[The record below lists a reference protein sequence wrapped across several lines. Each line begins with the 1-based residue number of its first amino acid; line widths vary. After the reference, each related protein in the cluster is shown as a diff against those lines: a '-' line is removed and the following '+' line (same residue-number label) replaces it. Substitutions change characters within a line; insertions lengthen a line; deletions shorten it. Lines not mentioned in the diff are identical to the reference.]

1 MLCQCFTSA
10 VHVSR
15 FVTFTLLKGF
25 AELQDMTDGNE
36 VGGTSMNLFCDD
48 DAFDEGRPRTGVI
61 LWRLPHLLM
70 NADFGFRLFV

>member
-1 MLCQCFTSA
+1 MR
-10 VHVSR
+10 VSR
-15 FVTFTLLKGF
+15 FVTFTLLQGF

-61 LWRLPHLLM
+61 LWHLLRSLM
-70 NADFGFRLFV
+70 DARFWFQTVRVILLV